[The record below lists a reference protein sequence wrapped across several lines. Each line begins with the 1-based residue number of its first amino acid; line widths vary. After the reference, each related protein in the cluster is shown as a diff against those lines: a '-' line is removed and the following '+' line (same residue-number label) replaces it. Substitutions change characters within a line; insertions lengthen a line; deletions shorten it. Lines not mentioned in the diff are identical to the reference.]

1 MTQGRKPIP
10 KSQKKISEDLQTPL
24 SEGGAGFQPTGNPNN
39 NAVTKNA
46 NEQATGIN
54 FNRALKQSF
63 TDDTVKPFTV
73 GIEDIDNAVFYYFQN
88 VIRPFVI
95 QNGNRIEVPVIYGSP
110 ERWKSVQKDGYYR
123 DKLNKVMLPLIMV
136 KRNDIT
142 KNRTIANKLDAN
154 SPNLYVSFQKQY
166 SNNNFYNNFNVLTNR
181 VPEREYYANVV
192 PDYVTITYECMVM
205 TYYMDQMNKIIEAI
219 NYASDSY
226 WGDPNRFKFK
236 AAIDT
241 FNSVTE
247 LSTDQD
253 RIVRSTFNIKL
264 NGYIIPDVIQKDLTA
279 LKKLPSISKVTFT
292 LETDNTSELLST
304 SAKRGPMKK
313 IPATFFDNVT
323 VVSVGS
329 GGGGTS
335 QEVLDYLALNNVK
348 TANSSLTTNN
358 GTLSTVTFPNAT
370 IAVAPGTLPVTSVS
384 NFSFYINGQYVELN
398 AISTFVQSGANAI
411 LTVINSQLGFGL
423 DTTFEIVASGK
434 FSN

>member
-1 MTQGRKPIP
+1 MTNGRKPIP
-10 KSQKKISEDLQTPL
+10 KSQKKISEELQTPL
-24 SEGGAGFQPTGNPNN
+24 SEGGVGFQPAGNPNN
-39 NAVTKNA
+39 ISLNNNS
-46 NEQATGIN
+46 NEQITGID

-63 TDDTVKPFTV
+63 TDDNVKPFTV
-73 GIEDIDNAVFYYFQN
+73 GIEDIDNTVFYYFQN

-123 DKLNKVMLPLIMV
+123 DKLNKVMLPLIMI

-142 KNRTIANKLDAN
+142 KNRSIANKLDAN
-154 SPNLYVSFQKQY
+154 SPNLYVSFKKQY
-166 SNNNFYNNFNVLTNR
+166 SPKNFYNNFNVLTNR
-181 VPEREYYANVV
+181 VPNKEYYANVV

-226 WGDPNRFKFK
+226 WGEPNRFKFK
-236 AAIDT
+236 ASIDT

-264 NGYIIPDVIQKDLTA
+264 NGYIIPDVVQKDVTA

-292 LETDNTSELLST
+292 LETDSTSETLLT
-304 SAKRGPMKK
+304 SVKRNPMKS

-323 VVSVGS
+323 VVSNISTDGV
-329 GGGGTS
+329 S
-335 QEVLDYLALNNVK
+335 QEILDYLALNKIK
-348 TANSSLTTNN
+348 TANTSLTTNN
-358 GTLSTVTFPNAT
+358 GTISTATFVNTT
-370 IAVAPGTLPVTSVS
+370 IAIAPGSLPLTTIN
-384 NFSFYINGQYVELN
+384 NFSIYINGQYVESS
-398 AISTFVQSGANAI
+398 AITSFVQAGSNVI
-411 LTVINSQLGFGL
+411 LTLNNSELGFGL
-423 DTTFEIVASGK
+423 NTTFEIIASGK

>member
-1 MTQGRKPIP
+1 
-10 KSQKKISEDLQTPL
+10 
-24 SEGGAGFQPTGNPNN
+24 
-39 NAVTKNA
+39 
-46 NEQATGIN
+46 
-54 FNRALKQSF
+54 
-63 TDDTVKPFTV
+63 
-73 GIEDIDNAVFYYFQN
+73 
-88 VIRPFVI
+88 
-95 QNGNRIEVPVIYGSP
+95 
-110 ERWKSVQKDGYYR
+110 
-123 DKLNKVMLPLIMV
+123 MV

-323 VVSVGS
+323 VVSMGSS
-329 GGGGTS
+329 GGNTS

>member
-1 MTQGRKPIP
+1 MTNGRKPIP
-10 KSQKKISEDLQTPL
+10 KSQKKISVDLQTPL
-24 SEGGAGFQPTGNPNN
+24 TEGGAGFQPTGNPNDRSITN
-39 NAVTKNA
+39 NP
-46 NEQATGIN
+46 NEQATGIE

-63 TDDTVKPFTV
+63 KNDTVKPFSV

-95 QNGNRIEVPVIYGSP
+95 QNGDRIEVPVIYGSP

-123 DKLNKVMLPLIMV
+123 DKLNKVMMPLIMI

-142 KNRTIANKLDAN
+142 KNRTVANKLDAN
-154 SPNLYVSFQKQY
+154 FPNLYVSWKKQY
-166 SNNNFYNNFNVLTNR
+166 SNRNFYSNFNVLTNR

-192 PDYVTITYECMVM
+192 PDYVTITYECIVM
-205 TYYMDQMNKIIEAI
+205 TYYMDQMNKIVEAI

-236 AAIDT
+236 ASIDSFANT
-241 FNSVTE
+241 TE

-253 RIVRSTFNIKL
+253 RIVRSTFTIKL
-264 NGYIIPDVIQKDLTA
+264 NGYIIPDVIQKDITA

-292 LETDNTSELLST
+292 LETDATSEILST
-304 SAKRGPMKK
+304 SANRNPMKK
-313 IPATFFDNVT
+313 TPATFFDNVT
-323 VVSVGS
+323 VVNGGGS
-329 GGGGTS
+329 GVS

-348 TANSSLTTNN
+348 TADSSLITND
-358 GTLSTVTFPNAT
+358 GMVSTATFVNAT
-370 IAVAPGTLPVTSVS
+370 IAVAPDSLPATSVN
-384 NFSFYINGQYVELN
+384 NFSIYINGQYVESSAIVSFIQAGSDVLLTLDN
-398 AISTFVQSGANAI
+398 A
-411 LTVINSQLGFGL
+411 QLGFGL

>member
-1 MTQGRKPIP
+1 MTNGRKPIP
-10 KSQKKISEDLQTPL
+10 KSQKKISEELQTPL
-24 SEGGAGFQPTGNPNN
+24 SEGGVGFQPTGNPNN
-39 NAVTKNA
+39 ISLNNNS
-46 NEQATGIN
+46 NEQITGID

-63 TDDTVKPFTV
+63 TDDNVKPFTV
-73 GIEDIDNAVFYYFQN
+73 GIEDIDNTVFYYFQN

-123 DKLNKVMLPLIMV
+123 DKLNKVMLPLIMI

-142 KNRTIANKLDAN
+142 KNRSIANKLDAN
-154 SPNLYVSFQKQY
+154 SPNLYVSFKKQY
-166 SNNNFYNNFNVLTNR
+166 SPKNFYNNFNVLTNR
-181 VPEREYYANVV
+181 VPNKEYYANVV

-226 WGDPNRFKFK
+226 WGEPNRFKFK
-236 AAIDT
+236 ASIDT

-264 NGYIIPDVIQKDLTA
+264 NGYIIPDVVQKDVTA

-292 LETDNTSELLST
+292 LETDSTSETLLT
-304 SAKRGPMKK
+304 SAKRNPMKS

-323 VVSVGS
+323 VVSNIS
-329 GGGGTS
+329 TGGVS
-335 QEVLDYLALNNVK
+335 QEILDYLALNKIK
-348 TANSSLTTNN
+348 TANTSLTTNN
-358 GTLSTVTFPNAT
+358 GIISTATFVNTT
-370 IAVAPGTLPVTSVS
+370 IAIAPGSLPPTTIS
-384 NFSFYINGQYVELN
+384 NFSIYINGQYVESS
-398 AISTFVQSGANAI
+398 AITSFVQAGSNVI
-411 LTVINSQLGFGL
+411 LTLNNSELGFGL
-423 DTTFEIVASGK
+423 NTTFEIIASGK